1 MSLEAADSAALPTNG
16 ANLQFIE
23 PAPVSHKFYGLRKR
37 GDFFANEKPE
47 THPRMKTSKM
57 LLTILAWTLPLAGAM
72 AQPFVTNR
80 TTSVYAVVPDP
91 MTLSFGADGAL
102 YVGRDDSGSGGTGF
116 GTVKIH
122 RVAPGGGTVTEFGDT
137 GISDPDALI
146 VDLTGAVSG
155 TPGAVLVGGIHNNG
169 NTGKIVKIA
178 PDGTVTT
185 LFGPSATWWNPSNFA
200 FDLSGRLLFT
210 DFNGGR
216 VLATTGNTPTIL
228 FTLAG
233 VPYLAVDALGRI
245 AVSTSSSS
253 QLRLYTSDGVLI
265 NANFATVKPHSPV
278 VRGPGG
284 EWGTDLYA
292 VAPNGDLIRIGLD
305 GTTTIVGGRFVMAS
319 GAVFYGMTFG
329 PDGAFYVSDFE
340 ADRIYRFGRPEVPGT
355 QTTVYARVTDPMQLA
370 FAPDGTLFVG
380 RDNTGSGGDYDDA
393 VKVHR
398 VGPGGS
404 PVEEYGA
411 AAITDPDA
419 VIYDA
424 NGSASGIPGAVLVAG
439 HDLNSPGG
447 KIVAIRPDQSL
458 TNLYS
463 TGAIFNPNVFTC
475 DLNGRLLF
483 SDNEGGK
490 VWTMTNGAP
499 TVLFNLAGALHLA
512 VDELN
517 RLVVGR
523 EDLASLHLYTA
534 GGVLL
539 TNAFAT
545 VAPNSPLARGPGGFW
560 GTGIFCVN
568 TNGDLISLDTNGVAT
583 RFGTGFGLP
592 SGMAFGPD
600 GALYLSEFDSDL
612 IWRVAPPNCFPQPAG
627 LVSWWPGNGNPE
639 DVVGLNNAVAMGGL
653 GYADGMVAQ
662 AFDLNG
668 SSAFAQVVAPA
679 GLPLGNAPRT
689 LALWLK
695 TPRNLSSETESA
707 LFQYGSDA
715 DGQMFGLI
723 TSANAP
729 GRLYFFGYSRDVAGN
744 TVLAPETWYH
754 AAVTYDGTTATLY
767 LNGQP
772 DGSRSVELNTAL
784 NANGVT
790 IGYRPGSARWL
801 GQLDEV
807 MLFDRALAPN
817 EIAAM
822 YAAGSA
828 GVCQPRRLHLSISRQ
843 NGVVI
848 VSWPAS
854 ADGWVLEATN
864 ALPSLP
870 APWPQIPPP
879 YQANGPNLQFIE
891 PAPVGHRFF
900 RLHRP

>member
-1 MSLEAADSAALPTNG
+1 
-16 ANLQFIE
+16 
-23 PAPVSHKFYGLRKR
+23 
-37 GDFFANEKPE
+37 
-47 THPRMKTSKM
+47 MKSRQI
-57 LLTILAWTLPLAGAM
+57 LLTALALTLPMAGAL

-91 MTLSFGADGAL
+91 VTLSFGADGAL
-102 YVGRDDSGSGGTGF
+102 YVGRDAGGSGGSSGAA
-116 GTVKIH
+116 VKIH

-137 GISDPDALI
+137 AISDPDALI
-146 VDLTGAVSG
+146 VDLIGAVSG
-155 TPGAVLVGGIHNNG
+155 TPGAVLVGGVHNDG
-169 NTGKIVKIA
+169 STGKIVKIA

-200 FDLSGRLLFT
+200 FDLSGRLLLT
-210 DFNGGR
+210 EVNNGR
-216 VLATTGNTPTIL
+216 VLATTGDTPTIL

-233 VPYLAVDALGRI
+233 AQYLAVDALGRI
-245 AVSTSSSS
+245 AVSTSSGS
-253 QLRLYTSDGVLI
+253 QLLLYTSDGALT
-265 NANFATVKPHSPV
+265 NANFAAVKAGSPV

-292 VAPNGDLIRIGLD
+292 VAPNGNLIRIGLD
-305 GTTTIVGGRFVMAS
+305 GTTTVVGGRFLMAS
-319 GAVFYGMTFG
+319 GAVFYGIAFG
-329 PDGAFYVSDFE
+329 PDGALYASDFE
-340 ADRIYRFGRPEVPGT
+340 ADRIYRFGQPEVPGA
-355 QTTVYARVTDPMQLA
+355 QTTVYARVTDPVRLT
-370 FAPDGTLFVG
+370 FAPDGTMFVG
-380 RDNTGSGGDYDDA
+380 RDNYGSGGDYDDA
-393 VKVHR
+393 VKIHR

-411 AAITDPDA
+411 AAITDPDG

-424 NGSASGIPGAVLVAG
+424 NGSASGIPGAVIVGG
-439 HDLNSPGG
+439 HELNSLAG

-458 TNLYS
+458 TTLYA
-463 TGAIFNPNVFTC
+463 TAATFNPNVFAY

-523 EDLASLHLYTA
+523 ENFAPLHLYTS

-568 TNGDLISLDTNGVAT
+568 TNGDLLSLDTNGVAT
-583 RFGTGFGLP
+583 KFAAGFGVP
-592 SGMAFGPD
+592 YGMAFGPD
-600 GALYLSEFDSDL
+600 GALYVAEFDSDL
-612 IWRVAPPNCFPQPAG
+612 IWRVEPPNCLPQPLG
-627 LVSWWPGNGNPE
+627 LVSWWPGNGNTE
-639 DVVGLNNAVAMGGL
+639 DAVGPNDAVAMGGL

-662 AFDLNG
+662 AFDLDG
-668 SSAFAQVVAPA
+668 SSAFAQVVTPV
-679 GLPLGNAPRT
+679 GLPLGNSPRT
-689 LALWLK
+689 LVLWFK

-715 DGQMFGLI
+715 DSQMFGLI

-729 GRLYFFGYSRDVAGN
+729 GRLYFFGYNSDVAGN
-744 TVLAPETWYH
+744 TPLAPETWYH
-754 AAVTYDGTTATLY
+754 AAVTYDGTTVTLY

-772 DGSRSVELNTAL
+772 DGSRSVELNTTL

-807 MLFDRALAPN
+807 MLFDRALAPE
-817 EIAAM
+817 EIAAI
-822 YAAGSA
+822 YAAGNS
-828 GVCQPRRLHLSISRQ
+828 GVCQPSRPDLTISQQ
-843 NGVVI
+843 NGAVI
-848 VSWPAS
+848 VSWPAW
-854 ADGWVLEATN
+854 AGGWVLEATN
-864 ALPSLP
+864 ALSGLS

-879 YQANGPNLQFIE
+879 YETKGANFQFTE
-891 PAPVGHRFF
+891 SAPSGTRFY
-900 RLHRP
+900 RLHKP